1 MAGQDFTYKKI
12 SQLPSATTIAPTDVL
27 IINAN
32 GVTSKVT
39 WSKLLQ
45 LINTDLTDELS
56 ALSDRITSV
65 ETNYT
70 TLTSATAD
78 NSATISNIITAGFN
92 LIGIE

>member
-12 SQLPSATTIAPTDVL
+12 SQLPNATNIAPTDVL
-27 IINAN
+27 INAN

-56 ALSDRITSV
+56 ALTDRITAV

-70 TLTSATAD
+70 TLASATSD

-92 LIGIE
+92 LIGVE